1 MALYF
6 FHLRNGIDVLLDPD
20 GRRLAFA
27 GVPGA
32 ALGEARAIIAADAR
46 AGRIDLD
53 QSIEVQDS
61 EGEVVHRIA
70 FEDAVKINR
79 SAKAEA

>member
-6 FHLRNGIDVLLDPD
+6 FHLRNGVDVLLDPD
-20 GRRLAFA
+20 GRSLAMVGIA
-27 GVPGA
+27 DA
-32 ALGEARAIIAADAR
+32 ALSEARAIIAADAR
-46 AGRIDLD
+46 GGQIDLN

-61 EGEVVHRIA
+61 RGDVVHRIP

-79 SAKAEA
+79 RG

>member
-6 FHLRNGIDVLLDPD
+6 FHLRNGVDVLLDPD
-20 GRRLAFA
+20 GRSLTRI
-27 GVPGA
+27 GVPDA
-32 ALGEARAIIAADAR
+32 ALSEARAIIAADAR
-46 AGRIDLD
+46 AGQIDLD

-61 EGEVVHRIA
+61 SGDVVHRIA

-79 SAKAEA
+79 RG